1 VIGVGPANRPSS
13 ASPTETLAPPAEL
26 GCHAGRL
33 FFTSERD
40 GNRELYRMCPDGQR
54 LERLTTSP
62 VADHL
67 AAASSDGKLAVLSFE
82 GHPGEPGYAEHL
94 TLFADDGTLRPV
106 APSRPRLRNPTWLTG
121 ALGLVVETDRYGFSD
136 LERIGL
142 DGRRERLTSDPA
154 GSYEPTASPDGKQ
167 LVFVSSRD
175 GDAELYRANLDGKEL
190 LRLTHSR
197 GDDSSPVFS
206 PDGARLAFVST
217 RRGPARV
224 HVMNA
229 DGSRPRALDDEPTIG
244 EAQPVWS
251 PDGAW
256 LAYIVAA
263 AESSSLRVVR
273 VDDGAVVAEDRGA
286 FRDET
291 PTWSPDGRWL
301 VFASNREGD
310 VELYAMRRE
319 GGAVVRLTKAPGVDF
334 LPRWLADKS

>member
-1 VIGVGPANRPSS
+1 MLV
-13 ASPTETLAPPAEL
+13 
-26 GCHAGRL
+26 
-33 FFTSERD
+33 FTSERD

-67 AAASSDGKLAVLSFE
+67 AAVSSDGKLAVLSFE
-82 GHPGEPGYAEHL
+82 GNPGEPGYAEHL
-94 TLFADDGTLRPV
+94 ALLGSGGTLRPL
-106 APSRPRLRNPTWLTG
+106 APSRARLRNATWLAG
-121 ALGLVVETDRYGFSD
+121 GGGLVVETDRYGFSD

-167 LVFVSSRD
+167 LVYVSSRD
-175 GDAELYRANLDGKEL
+175 GDAELYRVNLDGKDL
-190 LRLTHSR
+190 LRLTRSR
-197 GDDSSPVFS
+197 GDDTGPVHS
-206 PDGARLAFVST
+206 PDGRRIAFLST

-229 DGSRPRALDDEPTIG
+229 DGSRPRALDEEPTIG

-256 LAYIVAA
+256 LAYVVAQP
-263 AESSSLRVVR
+263 ESSSLRIVR
-273 VDDGAVVAEDRGA
+273 VEDGSRVAEDRGA

-291 PTWSPDGRWL
+291 PTFSPDGRWL
-301 VFASNREGD
+301 VFASNRDGD

-319 GGAVVRLTKAPGVDF
+319 GGSVVRLTRAPGVDF
-334 LPRWLADKS
+334 LPRWLKPVN